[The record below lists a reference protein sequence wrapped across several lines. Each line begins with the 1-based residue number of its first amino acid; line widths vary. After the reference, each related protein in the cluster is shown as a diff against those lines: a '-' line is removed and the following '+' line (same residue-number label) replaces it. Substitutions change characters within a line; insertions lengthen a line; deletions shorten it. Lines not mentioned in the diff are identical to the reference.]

1 MLDAAL
7 DIIEELVAVIA
18 GYIEDDETAGF
29 HGGGCY
35 GNSEL
40 LKRGSMRKRK
50 EFYEYPRRFC
60 KYLNYCAV
68 CNQDIKEGEEYFDG
82 GYGRR
87 CHVKCAPP
95 KMEPDCDFT
104 GEPFIS

>member
-1 MLDAAL
+1 M
-7 DIIEELVAVIA
+7 IKS
-18 GYIEDDETAGF
+18 F
-29 HGGGCY
+29 

-68 CNQDIKEGEEYFDG
+68 CNQDIKEGEVEHTH
-82 GYGRR
+82 RVWIL
-87 CHVKCAPP
+87 C
-95 KMEPDCDFT
+95 
-104 GEPFIS
+104 